1 MSTAPGWLRAY
12 RILRIMLLLLGGAV
26 VAALLFPGCGSKVRL
41 RLKRDWSAALV
52 DAFGVTIEADLK
64 YAEPGCLIV
73 ANHISW
79 LDVFVINAVLP
90 AAFVA
95 KDDIRAWPLFGWLA
109 AKNDT
114 IFLRRG
120 SRGHARQINET
131 VASLLGTGREVA
143 VFPEGTTTDGR
154 SLLHFHAALI
164 QPALAAGRPV
174 LPVALSYWAGDGQRS
189 LAPRYDGD
197 ISLGACVSAI
207 LHERQL
213 VVRLSTTPLLG
224 CSGEDRKQVAMA
236 ARQAIASA
244 AGLPL
249 VSMEPE
255 TPLYP
260 PGEPR

>member
-1 MSTAPGWLRAY
+1 MC
-12 RILRIMLLLLGGAV
+12 GAV
-26 VAALLFPGCGSKVRL
+26 ATLLLFPFCGDPARL

-52 DAFGVTIEADLK
+52 DAFGVRVEANTRH
-64 YAEPGCLIV
+64 AMPGCLIV

-79 LDVFVINAVLP
+79 LDIFVINAVLP
-90 AAFVA
+90 SAFVA

-109 AKNDT
+109 AKSDT

-120 SRGHARQINET
+120 SRGHARLIN
-131 VASLLGTGREVA
+131 AAIADILDAGKYVA

-174 LPVALSYWAGDGQRS
+174 LPVALSYWAADGERS

-197 ISLGACVSAI
+197 ISLGACISAI

-224 CSGEDRKQVAMA
+224 PSGEDRKQVALA

-255 TPLYP
+255 TPLGLP
-260 PGEPR
+260 VEPR

>member
-1 MSTAPGWLRAY
+1 MFGAVAT
-12 RILRIMLLLLGGAV
+12 LLLSPL
-26 VAALLFPGCGSKVRL
+26 CGDTARL

-52 DAFGVTIEADLK
+52 DAFGVSIEADIR
-64 YAEPGCLIV
+64 YAKPGCLIV

-79 LDVFVINAVLP
+79 LDIFVINAVLP
-90 AAFVA
+90 SAFVA

-109 AKNDT
+109 AKSDT

-174 LPVALSYWAGDGQRS
+174 LPVALSYWSADGERS

-197 ISLGACVSAI
+197 VSLGACVSAI
-207 LHERQL
+207 LDERQL
-213 VVRLSTTPLLG
+213 VVRLCATPLLG
-224 CSGEDRKQVAMA
+224 YSGEDRKQVALA

-249 VSMEPE
+249 VSTEPE
-255 TPLYP
+255 IL
-260 PGEPR
+260 PGLPVEPR

>member
-1 MSTAPGWLRAY
+1 MVA
-12 RILRIMLLLLGGAV
+12 LLLV
-26 VAALLFPGCGSKVRL
+26 PICGQSARR

-52 DAFGVTIEADLK
+52 DAFGVSIDADLRH
-64 YAEPGCLIV
+64 AEAGCLIV

-90 AAFVA
+90 SAFVA
-95 KDDIRAWPLFGWLA
+95 KDDIRGWPLFGWLA
-109 AKNDT
+109 ARNDT

-120 SRGHARQINET
+120 SRGHARQINEA
-131 VASLLGTGREVA
+131 VAGTLDAGGDVA

-174 LPVALSYWAGDGQRS
+174 LPIALSYWAADGQRS

-197 ISLGACVSAI
+197 ISLGASIGAI

-213 VVRLSTTPLLG
+213 AVRLITTPLLG
-224 CSGEDRKQVAMA
+224 RCGEGRKQVALA

-249 VSMEPE
+249 VSTGPE
-255 TPLYP
+255 IP
-260 PGEPR
+260 PDPAGEPQ

>member
-1 MSTAPGWLRAY
+1 M
-12 RILRIMLLLLGGAV
+12 
-26 VAALLFPGCGSKVRL
+26 
-41 RLKRDWSAALV
+41 
-52 DAFGVTIEADLK
+52 TIEADLRH
-64 YAEPGCLIV
+64 AEAGCLIV
-73 ANHISW
+73 ANHVSW

-90 AAFVA
+90 SAFVA
-95 KDDIRAWPLFGWLA
+95 KDDIRGWPLFGWLA

-120 SRGHARQINET
+120 SRGHARQTNEA
-131 VASLLGTGREVA
+131 VASILDAGGDVA

-174 LPVALSYWAGDGQRS
+174 LPIALSYWAADGQRS

-197 ISLGACVSAI
+197 ISLGACISAI
-207 LHERQL
+207 LNERQL
-213 VVRLSTTPLLG
+213 AVRLVTTPLLG
-224 CSGEDRKQVAMA
+224 CYGEDRKQVALA

-249 VSMEPE
+249 VSTAPE
-255 TPLYP
+255 TPPDP
-260 PGEPR
+260 PGEPQ

>member
-1 MSTAPGWLRAY
+1 M
-12 RILRIMLLLLGGAV
+12 LLLGGAV
-26 VAALLFPGCGSKVRL
+26 VAVLLFPCSGHQARL

-52 DAFGVTIEADLK
+52 DAFGVTIEADLRH
-64 YAEPGCLIV
+64 AEAGSLIV

-95 KDDIRAWPLFGWLA
+95 KDDIRSWPLFGWLA
-109 AKNDT
+109 AKNET

-120 SRGHARQINET
+120 SRGHARVINAA
-131 VASLLGTGREVA
+131 VADILGAGRDVA

-164 QPALAAGRPV
+164 QPALVAGRPV
-174 LPVALSYWAGDGQRS
+174 LPVALSYWAVDGQRS

-197 ISLGACVSAI
+197 ISLGACVGAI
-207 LHERQL
+207 LSERKIIA
-213 VVRLSTTPLLG
+213 RLQTTPLLG
-224 CSGEDRKQVAMA
+224 RSGEDRKLVALA

-244 AGLPL
+244 TGLPL
-249 VSMEPE
+249 VNTPPE
-255 TPLYP
+255 ISPGP
-260 PGEPR
+260 PGALP